1 MESNKTILKNKINE
15 LRFLPIDE
23 SFFTM
28 TDEYNKLCRQDSDT
42 DEEAASY
49 FYKGEAFF
57 RLGNYTAC
65 LELMNTCLS
74 INKSF
79 AYKKYNAMCLNLM
92 GLIYA
97 FLGYE
102 STALE
107 NYLEA
112 KDIAYDI
119 NDWHVLTCI
128 YMNIGCMYRDLDN
141 YSRAVEY
148 FKKALVRISSH
159 SDIKYPYHME
169 VLCRTYLGQIYCKQG
184 NYHKAITSIGYIETQ
199 LKNHPSFFY
208 KPAVNDL
215 RIRICAYLGDDKM
228 LKVHLNTILSSAA
241 AGEDFLEFLEFYLN
255 TAEFIISQG
264 MKKEAGQLLSILRK
278 NQEEFHLI
286 SGLIKIH
293 KIELLYLEAFGDE
306 ITYLKSCRDFVKLTK
321 EYEKEINGSKIEGL
335 NHIEQFKKVCNEKS
349 RLEELNKQDMM
360 TGLLN
365 KNTAEYLIKDYIDS
379 HRKTNLLSILIII
392 DLDNFKHI
400 NDTFGHL
407 EGDRVIV
414 NAARIIHAVFE
425 DAYAAGRIG
434 GDEFLVFM
442 TEEVNLGLLQ
452 TKVEL
457 FQSRLHHSRFGPD
470 GSYAVTA
477 SMGIG
482 ILSGEIKDTYES
494 LFERADQALYRA
506 KKDGRN
512 TSHVY

>member
-1 MESNKTILKNKINE
+1 M
-15 LRFLPIDE
+15 
-23 SFFTM
+23 
-28 TDEYNKLCRQDSDT
+28 
-42 DEEAASY
+42 
-49 FYKGEAFF
+49 
-57 RLGNYTAC
+57 
-65 LELMNTCLS
+65 
-74 INKSF
+74 
-79 AYKKYNAMCLNLM
+79 
-92 GLIYA
+92 
-97 FLGYE
+97 
-102 STALE
+102 
-107 NYLEA
+107 
-112 KDIAYDI
+112 
-119 NDWHVLTCI
+119 
-128 YMNIGCMYRDLDN
+128 
-141 YSRAVEY
+141 
-148 FKKALVRISSH
+148 
-159 SDIKYPYHME
+159 
-169 VLCRTYLGQIYCKQG
+169 
-184 NYHKAITSIGYIETQ
+184 
-199 LKNHPSFFY
+199 
-208 KPAVNDL
+208 
-215 RIRICAYLGDDKM
+215 
-228 LKVHLNTILSSAA
+228 
-241 AGEDFLEFLEFYLN
+241 
-255 TAEFIISQG
+255 
-264 MKKEAGQLLSILRK
+264 
-278 NQEEFHLI
+278 I

-365 KNTAEYLIKDYIDS
+365 KNTTEYLIKDYIDS

-457 FQSRLHHSRFGPD
+457 FQSRLHQSSFGPD